1 MHLTHV
7 MLGVLMSLLLS
18 LSIRD
23 ALALASQ
30 SDAVPARQL
39 EPVVNDVQGASKG
52 VLHPANST
60 QIGRVHEQKGEER
73 ALSDFKN
80 VFNRLVTTLEKVE
93 PGSPPPRDELITLF
107 KEMATEETYLLSMGH
122 LHGVSA
128 AEARL
133 ILQSASMFKLAMD
146 KKTRP
151 IDMYKELFLKE
162 GHEAAFTKMHQYE
175 KFLHNSW
182 HFLTLEHHWMVF
194 NKEFWEA
201 VDAVGMGTVQWIFN
215 RGGKRIALK

>member
-1 MHLTHV
+1 MN
-7 MLGVLMSLLLS
+7 LLLS

-39 EPVVNDVQGASKG
+39 EPAANDVQGASKG
-52 VLHPANST
+52 VLHPANSIH
-60 QIGRVHEQKGEER
+60 IGRVHEQKGEER
-73 ALSDFKN
+73 ALMHFEN
-80 VFNRLVTTLEKVE
+80 LFNKLATTVRKIK
-93 PGSPPPRDELITLF
+93 PGSPPPRDELIKLF
-107 KEMATEETYLLSMGH
+107 KKMANEETYLLSMGH

-133 ILQSASMFKLAMD
+133 ILHSASIFKLAMD
-146 KKTRP
+146 KGTRP
-151 IDMYKELFLKE
+151 IDMYKEVFFTE
-162 GHEAAFTKMHQYE
+162 GHEAALAQMKLYR
-175 KFLHNSW
+175 KFLHNPR
-182 HFLTLEHHWMVF
+182 HFLILEHHWMVF

-215 RGGKRIALK
+215 RGGIRFAFK

>member
-1 MHLTHV
+1 MHLTHM
-7 MLGVLMSLLLS
+7 MLVVLMSLPLS
-18 LSIRD
+18 TRD
-23 ALALASQ
+23 ALVLASQ

-39 EPVVNDVQGASKG
+39 EPAANDVQGASKG

-60 QIGRVHEQKGEER
+60 QIGRVHEQRGEER
-73 ALSDFKN
+73 ALMHF
-80 VFNRLVTTLEKVE
+80 EKVYNKLVKTVKKIN

-107 KEMATEETYLLSMGH
+107 KKMASEETYLLSMGH